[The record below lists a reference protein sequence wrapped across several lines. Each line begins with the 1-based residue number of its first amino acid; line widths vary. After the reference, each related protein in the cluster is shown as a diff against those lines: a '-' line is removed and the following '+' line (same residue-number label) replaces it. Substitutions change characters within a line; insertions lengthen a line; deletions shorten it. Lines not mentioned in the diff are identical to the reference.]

1 MKTET
6 YTDYSKEAENIHKEV
21 YLRPMKLGK
30 WQGETDWQIKGGQNK
45 VGKQNSSK
53 QEAGMVDSWRDYA
66 IVTSAL
72 TWYSTSSPS
81 WINGMYAGYLLH

>member
-30 WQGETDWQIKGGQNK
+30 WQGETDQGRA
-45 VGKQNSSK
+45 
-53 QEAGMVDSWRDYA
+53 E
-66 IVTSAL
+66 
-72 TWYSTSSPS
+72 
-81 WINGMYAGYLLH
+81 